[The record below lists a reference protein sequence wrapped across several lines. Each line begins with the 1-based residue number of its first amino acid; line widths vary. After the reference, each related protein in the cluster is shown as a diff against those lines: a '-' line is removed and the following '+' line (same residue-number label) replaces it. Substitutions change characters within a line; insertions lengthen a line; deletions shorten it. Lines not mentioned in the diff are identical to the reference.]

1 MSIFQRKL
9 SDRKSATCLSV
20 MLAMMPLALS
30 AQDSGAIQIRTTA
43 EIEVVETDANGEI
56 VTRLEQASK
65 VIPGDIVIYTVT
77 FSNTGSEPAENV
89 VITNPVPRH
98 MEYVEGTAFGPGA
111 DISFSIDGGQSW
123 GTPDELMVTAADG
136 SQRPAM
142 ATEYTDIRWIL
153 RNTLQPG
160 AQGFARFRTRLQ

>member
-1 MSIFQRKL
+1 
-9 SDRKSATCLSV
+9 

-136 SQRPAM
+136 NQRPAM

>member
-1 MSIFQRKL
+1 
-9 SDRKSATCLSV
+9 

-43 EIEVVETDANGEI
+43 DIEVVETDANGEI

-136 SQRPAM
+136 NQRPAM

>member
-9 SDRKSATCLSV
+9 SAKKSATCLSV

-30 AQDSGAIQIRTTA
+30 AQESGAIQIRTTA

-136 SQRPAM
+136 SQRPAL

-153 RNTLQPG
+153 RNMLQPG

>member
-1 MSIFQRKL
+1 MNTFNHKSIAGSFVL
-9 SDRKSATCLSV
+9 
-20 MLAMMPLALS
+20 LALLLTSFVATAQETGTIRIQTS
-30 AQDSGAIQIRTTA
+30 ADV
-43 EIEVVETDANGEI
+43 EIIETDASGET

-65 VIPGDIVIYTVT
+65 VVPGDIVIYTVS

-123 GTPDELMVTAADG
+123 GTPDELVVTALDG
-136 SQRPAM
+136 SQRPAQ
-142 ATEYTDIRWIL
+142 AADYTDIRWIL
-153 RNTLQPG
+153 RNELQPG